1 MTREERILKVSAL
14 YLSISE
20 EKQRVIDCIMNA
32 KEVESIINNDILDAN
47 KLNEAIEEIEKLI
60 C

>member
-14 YLSISE
+14 YLSVSE
-20 EKQRVIDCIMNA
+20 EKQKVIDCIMNA
-32 KEVESIINNDILDAN
+32 KEIENIINSDILDTN
-47 KLNEAIEEIEKLI
+47 KLNEAVEEIGKMI